1 VNCDDHGVSSYCAHD
16 LVIGPCTSIEGVV
29 ISDVVMASSV
39 FGVMVSFVAMVHIVR
54 RLDCVWASAVT
65 AAPIWSSAS
74 LAVLG

>member
-1 VNCDDHGVSSYCAHD
+1 VNCDDHGVSSYCARD
-16 LVIGPCTSIEGVV
+16 LVIDPCTSIGVV

-65 AAPIWSSAS
+65 AAPIWSLAS